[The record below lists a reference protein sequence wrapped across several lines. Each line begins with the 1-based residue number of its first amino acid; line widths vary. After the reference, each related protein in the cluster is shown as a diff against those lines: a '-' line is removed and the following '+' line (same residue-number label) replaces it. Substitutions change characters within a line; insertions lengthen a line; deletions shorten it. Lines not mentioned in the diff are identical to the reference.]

1 MNKCTYVFPWS
12 DNTKNRG
19 LPSTPNASKNCIF
32 SQKMQE
38 KQMKI
43 QNEFQNSEQFWETS
57 FVYF

>member
-1 MNKCTYVFPWS
+1 MYFLDQTTPRKGVS
-12 DNTKNRG
+12 INTQYT
-19 LPSTPNASKNCIF
+19 SHASKNCIF

-57 FVYF
+57 LIYF